1 MHNIKLDRQD
11 RSILR
16 VLQQNGRLSNN
27 ELAEH
32 TGLSA
37 SQCSRR
43 RSALEE
49 SGYICGYHAH
59 LDRVRTQQ
67 SLTSYISVTLE
78 THTADN
84 AQSFKGLVKDLDMV
98 LEVHALTGEMDYLLK
113 IVATDLKALSK
124 FVNQV
129 MLPHRSI
136 RQVKTAIVLETFK
149 ETSAIP
155 V

>member
-1 MHNIKLDRQD
+1 MSNFLLDRQD

-16 VLQQNGRLSNN
+16 ALQEHGRLSNN
-27 ELAEH
+27 ELADR

-43 RSALEE
+43 RTALED
-49 SGYICGYHAH
+49 SGCIRGYHAR
-59 LDRVRTQQ
+59 LDRVLTQQ
-67 SLTSYISVTLE
+67 SLISYISVILE

-84 AQSFKGLVKDLDMV
+84 AQSFNALVKDLDMV
-98 LEVHALTGEMDYLLK
+98 MEVHAMTGEMDYMLK
-113 IVATDLKALSK
+113 VVSADLKSLSRLI
-124 FVNQV
+124 NQE